1 MDHNEEK
8 MQNHLDK
15 AKKELKNAAE
25 GALEITKADLSVGIA
40 QAKEKVN
47 EVVGNIAA
55 SVSAAADKVHD
66 EVTKKDPVT
75 KP

>member
-1 MDHNEEK
+1 MDRTEKK
-8 MQNHLDK
+8 MQSHLDK

-25 GALEITKADLSVGIA
+25 GALEITKADLNVGIA
-40 QAKEKVN
+40 QAKGKVN

-55 SVSAAADKVHD
+55 SVGAAADKVHD
-66 EVTKKDPVT
+66 GVTKKDPVT

>member
-1 MDHNEEK
+1 MDNKEDK
-8 MQNHLDK
+8 IQNHLDT

-25 GALEITKADLSVGIA
+25 GALEITKADISESIA
-40 QAKEKVN
+40 SAKDKVN

-66 EVTKKDPVT
+66 EVTKKDVIT
-75 KP
+75 K

>member
-15 AKKELKNAAE
+15 AKKELKNAAD

-66 EVTKKDPVT
+66 EVTKKDPVA

>member
-1 MDHNEEK
+1 MEQTEK
-8 MQNHLDK
+8 IIQDHLDK

-25 GALEITKADLSVGIA
+25 GAVEMTKADLSVGIA

-55 SVSAAADKVHD
+55 SVSAAADKVYD